1 MKKMWMIAAV
11 ACAALMVSCGGGEKK
26 ASVEA
31 TAMAYVVQLNAA
43 AVAQDEAKFKQLFD
57 EGNNYGKSLSK
68 EELKKFQE
76 VYRAV
81 ASEDTKAFVEY
92 LSQYYE

>member
-26 ASVEA
+26 ASVEE
-31 TAMAYVVQLNAA
+31 TAKAYMEKLNAA
-43 AVAQDEAKFKQLFD
+43 AVAQDGDKFKQLFD
-57 EGNNYGKSLSK
+57 EVNNYGKGLSK
-68 EELKKFQE
+68 EELKKFDE

-81 ASEDTKAFVEY
+81 ASEDTKAAVRY
-92 LSQYYE
+92 LKQHSK

>member
-26 ASVEA
+26 ASVEE
-31 TAMAYVVQLNAA
+31 TAKAYMEKLNAA
-43 AVAQDEAKFKQLFD
+43 AVAQDEDKFKQLFD
-57 EGNNYGKSLSK
+57 EVNNYGKGLSK
-68 EELKKFQE
+68 EELKKFDE

-81 ASEDTKAFVEY
+81 ASEDTKAAVRY
-92 LSQYYE
+92 LKQHSK